1 MEPVERQFSQTSL
14 VCILI
19 TENEVA
25 GTGRADASSDK
36 SRDLQAAG
44 VPLHRTLLMRFLG
57 LLSHINQL
65 SITAYVLTR
74 PLVAVFEQD

>member
-36 SRDLQAAG
+36 SRDLQAFRYTA
-44 VPLHRTLLMRFLG
+44 RF
-57 LLSHINQL
+57 
-65 SITAYVLTR
+65 
-74 PLVAVFEQD
+74 